1 MTYISFLQ
9 SRRPVSPDELSQMLL
24 SEHDMNFEAR
34 KSVIRTQLRHIM
46 KHVDLDEITSKSI
59 RLQLEND
66 LNQRLEEFKSFIDEE
81 ILIILGRATTVK
93 F

>member
-1 MTYISFLQ
+1 MQ